1 MINPPFKN
9 SGLLFVYIRIVIAKI
24 QTLLFLGLFFSIQ
37 LFSQGINNLWLMG
50 YEYQSGPPWGGIK
63 MDFTGN
69 NLNITQDN
77 RNINI
82 ECTNGL
88 ISDSLGQLL
97 FISNGVYIANA
108 DNDTMQNGSGLNP
121 SYFTTG
127 HSHFGLTLPQANLV
141 IPFPGNS
148 SKYYLFHETCD
159 DYGNSYCSFYLYF
172 SIIDMSLDSGRG
184 AVTYKNRIL
193 LSDSLVEGRLTACR
207 HANGRDW
214 WLLVHQYGT
223 SKFFRY
229 LISPFGINFPWSQF
243 IGVTR
248 DIYFGQCAFSP
259 DGNYYAYYEPYGDL
273 DIFRF
278 DRCSGLFSPM
288 AHIYIN
294 DSAAAGGVAFS
305 PNSNV
310 LYVSSIQ
317 YVYQFDL
324 TAANIAGSKITV
336 ATYDGYYSPVP
347 PFASSFYL
355 AQLAPDGK
363 IYINCGNSTIDI
375 HVINNPDIVGLG
387 CDVCQHCINLGFYNG
402 FTIPNY
408 PNYFLGAESGSV
420 CDSLTTGI
428 TESDLQIKFQFNPN
442 PVTDGHFTITY
453 PTLKS
458 KGELEIIN
466 LEGKEIMKYALPE
479 WSSIQH
485 LVLPELPSG
494 IYMARMRSGSGIGSV
509 KFLVE

>member
-1 MINPPFKN
+1 
-9 SGLLFVYIRIVIAKI
+9 
-24 QTLLFLGLFFSIQ
+24 
-37 LFSQGINNLWLMG
+37 
-50 YEYQSGPPWGGIK
+50 
-63 MDFTGN
+63 
-69 NLNITQDN
+69 
-77 RNINI
+77 
-82 ECTNGL
+82 
-88 ISDSLGQLL
+88 
-97 FISNGVYIANA
+97 
-108 DNDTMQNGSGLNP
+108 
-121 SYFTTG
+121 
-127 HSHFGLTLPQANLV
+127 
-141 IPFPGNS
+141 
-148 SKYYLFHETCD
+148 
-159 DYGNSYCSFYLYF
+159 
-172 SIIDMSLDSGRG
+172 
-184 AVTYKNRIL
+184 
-193 LSDSLVEGRLTACR
+193 
-207 HANGRDW
+207 
-214 WLLVHQYGT
+214 
-223 SKFFRY
+223 
-229 LISPFGINFPWSQF
+229 
-243 IGVTR
+243 
-248 DIYFGQCAFSP
+248 
-259 DGNYYAYYEPYGDL
+259 
-273 DIFRF
+273 
-278 DRCSGLFSPM
+278 M